1 MRALHDP
8 DFAQFLLRIGNG
20 TEPLSADNLITLPQD
35 MIIPWESEDSLQHLI
50 STVFPDISMNA
61 ENADYMI
68 NRALLTTTN
77 DQVDQ
82 INEMV
87 LSHFPGD
94 ERSYFSF
101 DSVEDDSRGL
111 YPIDYLN
118 SITPGNLPPH
128 KLDLKKGCPI
138 ILTRNIN
145 PTDGFC
151 NGTRL
156 LCRNFYPNL
165 IQAEIV
171 TGSYKGKPAFLHR
184 IPLKSNADMKL
195 PFSLTRKQFP
205 IRLSFALTI
214 HRSQGQTIPFVGV
227 YLPHNVFAH
236 GQLYVALSRGKSR
249 ENTRVMINDS
259 HNTQRLTGST
269 ENVVRSFELY

>member
-8 DFAQFLLRIGNG
+8 DFSQFLLRVGNG
-20 TEPLSADNLITLPQD
+20 TESLSADNLITLPQD
-35 MIIPWESEDSLQHLI
+35 MIIPWENENSLQHLI
-50 STVFPDISMNA
+50 SAVFPDISMNA
-61 ENADYMI
+61 DNADYMI

-77 DQVDQ
+77 DQVDK

-94 ERSYFSF
+94 EYSYFSF
-101 DSVEDDSRGL
+101 DSVEDDSWGL
-111 YPIDYLN
+111 YQIDYLN
-118 SITPGNLPPH
+118 SITQGNLPPH
-128 KLDLKKGCPI
+128 KLILKKGCPI

-145 PTDGFC
+145 PTDGLC

-165 IQAEIV
+165 IQADIV
-171 TGSYKGKPAFLHR
+171 TGSYKGKTTFLHR
-184 IPLKSNADMKL
+184 IPLNSTADMKL

-214 HRSQGQTIPFVGV
+214 HKSQGQTIPFVGV
-227 YLPHNVFAH
+227 YLPHKVFAH
-236 GQLYVALSRGKSR
+236 GQLYVALSRGKTR
-249 ENTRVMINDS
+249 EHTKIMIRDS
-259 HNTQRLTGST
+259 HNAQRLTSST
-269 ENVVRSFELY
+269 ENVVYTEILS

>member
-8 DFAQFLLRIGNG
+8 EFAQFLLRIGNG
-20 TEPLSADNLITLPQD
+20 TEPLSVDNLITLPQD
-35 MIIPWESEDSLQHLI
+35 MMIPWESEDSLQHLI

-61 ENADYMI
+61 ENADYMF

-77 DQVDQ
+77 DYVDQ
-82 INEMV
+82 INDMV
-87 LSHFPGD
+87 LSH
-94 ERSYFSF
+94 
-101 DSVEDDSRGL
+101 
-111 YPIDYLN
+111 YLN

-128 KLDLKKGCPI
+128 RLDLKKGCPI

-145 PTDGFC
+145 PTDGLC

-156 LCRNFYPNL
+156 ICRHFYPNL
-165 IQAEIV
+165 IQADII
-171 TGSYKGKPAFLHR
+171 TGSYKGKTAFLHR
-184 IPLKSNADMKL
+184 IPLKSTADMKL
-195 PFSLTRKQFP
+195 PFALTRKQFP

-214 HRSQGQTIPFVGV
+214 HRSQGQTIPFVGI

-249 ENTRVMINDS
+249 ENTKVMINNS
-259 HNTQRLTGST
+259 HNTQHLTGCT
-269 ENVVRSFELY
+269 ENVVYTDILF